1 MKTFKG
7 YLSEMYSFFPK
18 SVGEIDKSLKSFP
31 AENKTDILNLYT
43 YLKSV
48 NKSIESPINIDMN
61 IPNKVNVSRAFSGIT
76 DIETIKKGAKL
87 KKIKIKFGMGSSGNR
102 GANNRGNLFEPI
114 FAGALKDWW
123 EGNPVND
130 SNILAAIEDLD
141 KTYKLSK
148 AKTFKIDDTAG
159 GENTKRPLTFG
170 KNITLAN
177 PKGSGFDVGKSVTD
191 ITIFK
196 DKQEI
201 YLSLKLDKTV
211 TFFNVGVRTI
221 LSPADIKTGSISN
234 KDGLKLL
241 GMFGIDPV
249 KFCAVFNGKSKGS
262 IDKSA
267 PYNKAAISK
276 LLESGIGYNY
286 HIIHKIGTKI
296 LSKQMSE
303 EAMKKAAKITSPI
316 TIYYGGK
323 GGNGKRIDIEFESGS
338 YKFKLNIR
346 DTQGTDGYPTRLMC
360 DFTPK

>member
-31 AENKTDILNLYT
+31 AENKSDILNLYT

-48 NKSIESPINIDMN
+48 DKSIESPINVDMN
-61 IPNKVNVSRAFSGIT
+61 IPGVVNVARAFSGVT

-87 KKIKIKFGMGSSGNR
+87 KKIKIKFGNGSSGNR
-102 GANNRGNLFEPI
+102 GANNRGNLFEPQ
-114 FAGALKDWW
+114 FAAALLDWW
-123 EGNPVND
+123 AGNPVND
-130 SNILAAIEDLD
+130 NDMLAAIKDLD

-148 AKTFKIDDTAG
+148 AKTFKVDVVG

-170 KNITLAN
+170 KDITLAN
-177 PKGSGFDVGKSVTD
+177 PKGTGYDVGKSVTD
-191 ITIFK
+191 ITLTK
-196 DKQEI
+196 NKEEI
-201 YLSLKLDKTV
+201 YLSLKLGSTT

-267 PYNKAAISK
+267 PYNKTAISK
-276 LLESGIGYNY
+276 LLQSGIGYNY
-286 HIIHKIGTKI
+286 HVIHKMGKKI
-296 LSKQMSE
+296 LSKEMSE

-323 GGNGKRIDIEFESGS
+323 GGNGKRIDIEFESAS

-360 DFTPK
+360 DFTHK